1 MCLPANCSGVAWSTQ
16 WDSLSV
22 FEGSREKDLCP
33 VTWRE
38 RKCLPVPKVICCHS
52 AIQRYLAP
60 QQFWGG
66 RPPGLMVIPAFTFS
80 NQLFSSPSVSEMPW
94 AQKNNNE
101 YLCNAEFKQSSNA
114 PQLYYQAG
122 VIRQQ
127 FSQRTDRQIHTET
140 DATYDVQKQDYH
152 HTTHSSRT
160 GTINWQQR
168 RRQQNKW
175 TARFFKASASTKTHP
190 VPRRWSEIANAWQS
204 HRYRHFTRIHTCATE
219 HMPFL
224 GRILVTGFSFQ
235 TLSCTPWGQKRLH
248 PLLYFGWLSNCVLF
262 W

>member
-1 MCLPANCSGVAWSTQ
+1 MSPTFPVSETP
-16 WDSLSV
+16 LS
-22 FEGSREKDLCP
+22 
-33 VTWRE
+33 
-38 RKCLPVPKVICCHS
+38 
-52 AIQRYLAP
+52 
-60 QQFWGG
+60 
-66 RPPGLMVIPAFTFS
+66 FS
-80 NQLFSSPSVSEMPW
+80 NNNN
-94 AQKNNNE
+94 NNNE

-127 FSQRTDRQIHTET
+127 FSQRTERQRHTQT
-140 DATYDVQKQDYH
+140 DATYDVQKQVHH
-152 HTTHSSRT
+152 HTTQSSRT

-235 TLSCTPWGQKRLH
+235 TLNVNRGTKKDCTRFYFLDDCQIVFYFDNSGRQVPQWICDITTKFPTSPDRR
-248 PLLYFGWLSNCVLF
+248 PCKNDSLLIIAVT
-262 W
+262 